1 MIKPF
6 KLLNGYTY
14 SDEYILPVRTDS
26 PFGISRRHWNML
38 PQDLRGGE
46 REDMELYIEGWEA
59 ARHANYNNPYPDQLR
74 GEVWNRGSHAWWERL
89 NREDVP

>member
-14 SDEYILPVRTDS
+14 SNELQEPYIPLQITHAP
-26 PFGISRRHWNML
+26 PEGISHRHWNML

-46 REDMELYIEGWEA
+46 RENMELYIEDGKR
-59 ARHANYNNPYPDQLR
+59 RHVLITIIHIPTN
-74 GEVWNRGSHAWWERL
+74 
-89 NREDVP
+89 